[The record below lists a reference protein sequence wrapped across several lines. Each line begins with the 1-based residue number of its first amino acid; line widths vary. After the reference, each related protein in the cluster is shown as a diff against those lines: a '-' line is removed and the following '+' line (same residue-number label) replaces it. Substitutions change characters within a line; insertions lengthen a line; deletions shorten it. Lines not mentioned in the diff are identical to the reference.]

1 MNKTTAL
8 HVHHLFL
15 VHFFDV
21 HNTALYVYPW
31 YDYPWICCFSCRQ
44 NIYFCLLRGL
54 IRQK

>member
-15 VHFFDV
+15 VYFFDV

>member
-8 HVHHLFL
+8 HLHHLFL

-31 YDYPWICCFSCRQ
+31 YDYPWTCCFSCRQ
-44 NIYFCLLRGL
+44 NIYFYLLRRL

>member
-1 MNKTTAL
+1 MNKTAAL

-15 VHFFDV
+15 IHFFDV

-31 YDYPWICCFSCRQ
+31 YDYPWTCCFSCRQ
-44 NIYFCLLRGL
+44 NIYFSLLRGL